1 MRKLAVYVHGKG
13 GNATESEHYK
23 PLLPEYDVIGF
34 DYKSETPWDAK
45 QKFTNLFDNYCKNY
59 DYIVLIANSIGAFY
73 SMNAFSDKQI
83 DKAMFIS
90 PVVDMENLI
99 TNMMKWANV
108 TENELRDKK
117 TISTE
122 FGETLSWKYLCYV
135 RRHPIRWDVPTC
147 ILYGDWDNLT
157 APGVMSAYAKRTS
170 AVLEVMQGGGH
181 WFHAAE
187 QMAFLDRWVR
197 TSLD

>member
-45 QKFTNLFDNYCKNY
+45 QEFTNLFDNYCKNY
-59 DYIVLIANSIGAFY
+59 DYIVLIANSIGAVY

-122 FGETLSWKYLCYV
+122 FGETLSWEYLCYV
-135 RRHPIRWDVPTC
+135 RENQISWNVPTS
-147 ILYGDWDNLT
+147 ILYGENDNLT
-157 APGVMSAYAKRTS
+157 SFEIINKFAEKINADLTVMNDG
-170 AVLEVMQGGGH
+170 EH
-181 WFHAAE
+181 WFHTAE
-187 QMAFLDRWVR
+187 QVKFLDNWL
-197 TSLD
+197 TKFI

>member
-13 GNATESEHYK
+13 GNATESEHYT

-34 DYKSETPWDAK
+34 DYKSEIPWDAK
-45 QKFTNLFDNYCKNY
+45 QEFTNLFDNYCKNY

-117 TISTE
+117 QSLLNLVKLYLGNIFAMFVKTKFLGMYPPQFYTVKMI
-122 FGETLSWKYLCYV
+122 TLYHL
-135 RRHPIRWDVPTC
+135 R
-147 ILYGDWDNLT
+147 
-157 APGVMSAYAKRTS
+157 
-170 AVLEVMQGGGH
+170 
-181 WFHAAE
+181 
-187 QMAFLDRWVR
+187 
-197 TSLD
+197 

>member
-122 FGETLSWKYLCYV
+122 FGETLSWEYLCYV
-135 RRHPIRWDVPTC
+135 RENQISWNVPTS
-147 ILYGDWDNLT
+147 ILSGENDNLT
-157 APGVMSAYAKRTS
+157 SFEIINK
-170 AVLEVMQGGGH
+170 
-181 WFHAAE
+181 FAE
-187 QMAFLDRWVR
+187 KINADLTV
-197 TSLD
+197 

>member
-45 QKFTNLFDNYCKNY
+45 QEFTNLFDNYCKNY

-83 DKAMFIS
+83 DKAMFIQFLTLRLFGQQE
-90 PVVDMENLI
+90 PRMVWHRRRRNLI
-99 TNMMKWANV
+99 
-108 TENELRDKK
+108 
-117 TISTE
+117 
-122 FGETLSWKYLCYV
+122 
-135 RRHPIRWDVPTC
+135 
-147 ILYGDWDNLT
+147 
-157 APGVMSAYAKRTS
+157 
-170 AVLEVMQGGGH
+170 
-181 WFHAAE
+181 
-187 QMAFLDRWVR
+187 
-197 TSLD
+197 

>member
-45 QKFTNLFDNYCKNY
+45 QEFTNLFDNYCKNY

-117 TISTE
+117 GGNATE
-122 FGETLSWKYLCYV
+122 SEHYKPLLPEYLGNIFAMFVKTKFLGMFPPQFYTVKMITLHHL
-135 RRHPIRWDVPTC
+135 R
-147 ILYGDWDNLT
+147 
-157 APGVMSAYAKRTS
+157 
-170 AVLEVMQGGGH
+170 
-181 WFHAAE
+181 
-187 QMAFLDRWVR
+187 
-197 TSLD
+197 

>member
-23 PLLPEYDVIGF
+23 PLLSEYDVIGF
-34 DYKSETPWDAK
+34 DYKSEIPWNAK
-45 QKFTNLFDNYCKNY
+45 QEFTNLFDNYCKNY

-122 FGETLSWKYLCYV
+122 FGETLSWEYLCYV
-135 RRHPIRWDVPTC
+135 RESQISWNVPTS
-147 ILYGDWDNLT
+147 ILYGENDNLT
-157 APGVMSAYAKRTS
+157 SFEIINKFAEKINADLTVMN
-170 AVLEVMQGGGH
+170 GGEH
-181 WFHAAE
+181 WFHTAE
-187 QMAFLDRWVR
+187 QVKFLDNWL
-197 TSLD
+197 TKFI